1 MFKQFWAWIKGEKV
15 DYNLDF
21 GLIISKSEINEELE
35 KKIMHLE
42 TTAEELC
49 IKYQAIYKDPF
60 EKKGKRNLQ
69 LWIARDIDGDESNQ
83 LTSSQCLEA
92 EYRSLIAID
101 YEGEPKLDEDFYICT
116 IELWYYYQGF
126 SRNSGTGHLYI
137 SSVNQLEEEIT
148 ETLELLL
155 NES

>member
-1 MFKQFWAWIKGEKV
+1 MFKQFWAWIKGEKM
-15 DYNLDF
+15 DQNLDF
-21 GLIISKSEINEELE
+21 GPIISKSEINEELK

-69 LWIARDIDGDESNQ
+69 LWTARDIDGDESNQ

-101 YEGEPKLDEDFYICT
+101 YEGEPKLDEGFYRCT

-126 SRNSGTGHLYI
+126 SHNSGTGHLYI